1 MKWYHP
7 SRTLPS
13 SPWLHPD
20 AIAYL
25 ESILE
30 PDFRVCEF
38 GGGGSTMW
46 LSKRVKHVT
55 TCEPDEEWLSLLL
68 TSVPDNVG
76 VFFTAEPYVDDF
88 DLVYIDGEPV
98 ERRAQWIELA
108 PQLSNTWI
116 VLDNANRP
124 EYAKEREALKEYAE
138 LVHTVDGNETGTLYL
153 VTEFWRVK

>member
-7 SRTLPS
+7 SRTLPDK
-13 SPWLHPD
+13 PWLHPD

-25 ESILE
+25 ESILQ

-55 TCEPDEEWLSLLL
+55 TCEPDEEWFSILL

-76 VFFTAEPYVDDF
+76 VFFTGEPYVDDF
-88 DLVYIDGEPV
+88 DLVFIDGEPV
-98 ERRAQWIELA
+98 ERRARWIQYA
-108 PQLSNTWI
+108 PLISNTWI

-124 EYAKEREALKEYAE
+124 EYAKEREGLKEYAE
-138 LVHTVDGNETGTLYL
+138 LIETINSNEPGTLYL